1 MASKFYLCRANN
13 TPESSILVIRM
24 RHAFRLVD
32 RLVVAGQL
40 SRETSHFAV
49 EMLVIE

>member
-1 MASKFYLCRANN
+1 MASKYYFRRAQNA
-13 TPESSILVIRM
+13 PQSFKLVLRM
-24 RHAFRLVD
+24 RHAFRLVV

-49 EMLVIE
+49 EMLVIK

>member
-1 MASKFYLCRANN
+1 MASKFYLRRAHNA
-13 TPESSILVIRM
+13 PESSKLVLRM

-32 RLVVAGQL
+32 NLVVVGQL

-49 EMLVIE
+49 EMLVFK